1 MVGARLWSSTHI
13 PGRLGRVSTTGSV
26 RHRLPAVG
34 SGVDLPRHARLLSQV
49 HDAVLSGRQ
58 PPAQPRD
65 VVGRSWSRL
74 QADGVSPDRCEDVV
88 LADYA
93 EVEARRTRT
102 ALRSVLPELRDTLTQ
117 VAEDANFIVVIA
129 DADGVVL
136 WREGSR
142 GVRKAADALGFMEGA
157 RWSERSV
164 GTNSIGTALVED
176 APVQLFS
183 AEHYARS
190 HCGWSCTGSPV
201 HDPRSGEV
209 LGVVDISGSAMSV
222 HPTTVALVQTAVRL
236 AEATLWQEHTITLG
250 KLRGYAA
257 PALGATAGPAL
268 VVDRHG
274 WVADARGLT
283 VPDRVSPPCPG
294 TPLLVPGL
302 GLCMPEPLGDGW
314 LVRRGGRPTAIA
326 VELDLGDTPR
336 ATVRGDTSWTR
347 ALSPRHAQILRLLT
361 ETGSAGIDAASLS
374 VALFGDRD
382 HVVAVRAEISRLR
395 KSLGPV
401 LSTHPYRFVDGVDVH
416 VVG

>member
-1 MVGARLWSSTHI
+1 M
-13 PGRLGRVSTTGSV
+13 
-26 RHRLPAVG
+26 
-34 SGVDLPRHARLLSQV
+34 

-102 ALRSVLPELRDTLTQ
+102 ALRSVLPELRNTLTQ

-157 RWSERSV
+157 RWSEGAV

-236 AEATLWQEHTITLG
+236 AEATLWQEHTITLE
-250 KLRGYAA
+250 KLRGHAA
-257 PALGATAGPAL
+257 PVLGATAGPAV

-274 WVADARGLT
+274 WVADARGLA
-283 VPDRVSPPCPG
+283 VPDRLVPPRLG

-302 GLCMPEPLGDGW
+302 GVCMPEPLGDGW
-314 LVRRGGRPTAIA
+314 LVRRGGRPTTIA

-347 ALSPRHAQILRLLT
+347 ALSPRHAQILRVLA

-374 VALFGDRD
+374 ALLFGDRD

-395 KSLGPV
+395 KSLGPI
-401 LSTHPYRFVDGVDVH
+401 LSTHPYRFADGVDVH
-416 VVG
+416 VAG

>member
-1 MVGARLWSSTHI
+1 MCRARPWFGAHI
-13 PGRLGRVSTTGSV
+13 PGRLGGVSTTGSV

-49 HDAVLSGRQ
+49 HDAVLSGRR
-58 PPAQPRD
+58 PPAQPREI
-65 VVGRSWSRL
+65 VGRSWSRL
-74 QADGVSPDRCEDVV
+74 QADGVSPDSCEDVV
-88 LADYA
+88 LADCA

-102 ALRSVLPELRDTLTQ
+102 ALRSVLPELRSALAQ

-129 DADGVVL
+129 DSDGVVL

-142 GVRKAADALGFMEGA
+142 GLRKAADALGFMEGA
-157 RWSERSV
+157 RWSESSV

-190 HCGWSCTGSPV
+190 HRGWSCTGSPV

-236 AEATLWQEHTITLG
+236 AEATLWQEHTINLE
-250 KLRGYAA
+250 KLRGHAA
-257 PALGATAGPAL
+257 PVLGATAGPAL

-274 WVADARGLT
+274 WVADARGLAA
-283 VPDRVSPPCPG
+283 PDRVSPPCPG

-302 GLCMPEPLGDGW
+302 GLCVPEPLGDGW
-314 LVRRGGRPTAIA
+314 LVRREGRPTTIG
-326 VELDLGDTPR
+326 VELDLGESPR

-347 ALSPRHAQILRLLT
+347 ALSPRHAQILRVLT
-361 ETGSAGIDAASLS
+361 ESGSAGIDAASLS
-374 VALFGDRD
+374 VSLFGDRD
-382 HVVAVRAEISRLR
+382 HMVAVRAEISRLR

-401 LSTHPYRFVDGVDVH
+401 LSAHPYRFADGVDVH

>member
-1 MVGARLWSSTHI
+1 M
-13 PGRLGRVSTTGSV
+13 
-26 RHRLPAVG
+26 
-34 SGVDLPRHARLLSQV
+34 

-102 ALRSVLPELRDTLTQ
+102 ALRSVLPELRNALTQ

-222 HPTTVALVQTAVRL
+222 HPTTVALVQTTVRL
-236 AEATLWQEHTITLG
+236 AEATLWQEHTITLE
-250 KLRGYAA
+250 KLRGHAA
-257 PALGATAGPAL
+257 PVLGATAGPAV

-274 WVADARGLT
+274 WVADARGLA
-283 VPDRVSPPCPG
+283 VPDRLVPPRLGTPCSCPG
-294 TPLLVPGL
+294 WGCACRNRSVTA
-302 GLCMPEPLGDGW
+302 GW
-314 LVRRGGRPTAIA
+314 CAAEADRRPSHWNSIS
-326 VELDLGDTPR
+326 VTPR
-336 ATVRGDTSWTR
+336 EQRCEATRVGPERSHPATR
-347 ALSPRHAQILRLLT
+347 RSCECWPKRVPLESMPRH
-361 ETGSAGIDAASLS
+361 
-374 VALFGDRD
+374 
-382 HVVAVRAEISRLR
+382 
-395 KSLGPV
+395 
-401 LSTHPYRFVDGVDVH
+401 
-416 VVG
+416 